1 MTALV
6 TVEVGPDATVVAT
19 TVGGGGVATAAVVG
33 GSVDGVVVTGTAVVA
48 GLVARAVVGGIV
60 GAGIVG
66 AAVSGGTAI
75 EGRTTTMDGTGA
87 AVIATGTVETD
98 RVVICWLATSRR
110 DFKSSSCF

>member
-6 TVEVGPDATVVAT
+6 IVEVGPDATVVAR
-19 TVGGGGVATAAVVG
+19 TVGGGGVATATVVG

-48 GLVARAVVGGIV
+48 GLVARAVVG
-60 GAGIVG
+60 GIVG

-98 RVVICWLATSRR
+98 RVVICWFATSRR